1 MKILGALLDLPSWI
15 GSAIYCPENLSCMK
29 FIETHTCTFLALIIS
44 SISSV
49 HLAGFEDDALF
60 MNYDLI

>member
-1 MKILGALLDLPSWI
+1 MGWI

-60 MNYDLI
+60 MNYELI